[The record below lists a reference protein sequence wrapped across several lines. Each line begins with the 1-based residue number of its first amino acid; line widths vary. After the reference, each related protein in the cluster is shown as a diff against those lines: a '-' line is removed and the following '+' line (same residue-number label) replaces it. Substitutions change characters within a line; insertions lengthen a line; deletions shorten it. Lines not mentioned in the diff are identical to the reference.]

1 MPLISVLTQ
10 LRERRSG
17 NKSVEVNMYI
27 IYDATTKE
35 YINIVQTLPETMV
48 PGRAYKEVLDDYDW
62 KNSYIDDADVLQAK
76 TALTYSFSTGVFST
90 TAIDDTLNIQVNKYD
105 DVEMTIETHSFTIDL
120 STTTTLD
127 LSAYIGYDF
136 ICTSKKYTTITDT
149 VS

>member
-1 MPLISVLTQ
+1 
-10 LRERRSG
+10 
-17 NKSVEVNMYI
+17 MYI

-76 TALTYSFSTGVFST
+76 TALTYSWDSGTFSTAAT
-90 TAIDDTLNIQVNKYD
+90 DDTLNIKVSKFD
-105 DVEMTIETHSFTIDL
+105 DAAMTTDAHSFTLDL
-120 STTTTLD
+120 SVATTID

-136 ICTSKKYTTITDT
+136 ICTSKKYLTITDT

>member
-1 MPLISVLTQ
+1 
-10 LRERRSG
+10 
-17 NKSVEVNMYI
+17 MYI

-62 KNSYIDDADVLQAK
+62 KNSYIDDTDVLQAK
-76 TALTYSFSTGVFST
+76 TTLTYSWDSGTFST
-90 TAIDDTLNIQVNKYD
+90 TATDDTLKIEVSKFD
-105 DVEMTIETHSFTIDL
+105 ETTMTTDTHLFTLDL
-120 STTTTLD
+120 SVATTLD

-136 ICTSKKYTTITDT
+136 ICTSIKYLTITDT